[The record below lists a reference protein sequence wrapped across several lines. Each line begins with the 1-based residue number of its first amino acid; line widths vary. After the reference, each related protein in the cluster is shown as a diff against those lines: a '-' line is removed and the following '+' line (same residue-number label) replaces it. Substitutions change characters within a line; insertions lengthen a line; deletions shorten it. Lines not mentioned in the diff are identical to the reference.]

1 MVTGASTMHFPVLSV
16 ARPSRLP
23 QPGLVP
29 SRVPFS
35 SPQRCGVRSSDGCLE
50 TKLFRN
56 EFALKGF
63 ALLLLAT
70 ALLLVLP
77 VQAQD
82 TGTAAAEV
90 APPLV
95 NRDMRISVN
104 EVIVPVTVTDLQDRF
119 VANLDK
125 ADFQIFDEGVQQEI
139 TYFSRDGKQPVVI
152 GFLIDMS
159 NRNVSHWK
167 TLREAAVELVLN
179 LMPDDDPRFSGY
191 LIPYS
196 TTAELAVDTTDR
208 ADKLVEKLDQLK
220 PGGGGALYD
229 AIYMACTRRSL
240 MKGEPIEPRRVLIII
255 GDGTDTASEH
265 GLEEVLEL
273 AQRNLVTIYGVS
285 TIAYGFGSEG
295 EANLRRLAEETGGR
309 VEYPLENVY
318 ADVAGY
324 LSKPSDE
331 GNYALKVGTGGYAT
345 AIAQSLFQSVA
356 AVAGEITT
364 QYILRYVPNDSDSS
378 RLFRRLR
385 VEVNLANVKIR
396 ARSGYYPY
404 NP

>member
-1 MVTGASTMHFPVLSV
+1 MRFPGIPVSI
-16 ARPSRLP
+16 RSRWLP
-23 QPGLVP
+23 L
-29 SRVPFS
+29 
-35 SPQRCGVRSSDGCLE
+35 C
-50 TKLFRN
+50 
-56 EFALKGF
+56 ALAAF
-63 ALLLLAT
+63 
-70 ALLLVLP
+70 
-77 VQAQD
+77 
-82 TGTAAAEV
+82 AAAFQPAALSAQSQEEAAASGDAV
-90 APPLV
+90 SPA
-95 NRDMRISVN
+95 MRVSVN
-104 EVIVPVTVTDLQDRF
+104 EVIIPVTVTDLQDRF
-119 VANLDK
+119 VSDLGK
-125 ADFQIFDEGVQQEI
+125 EDFRIFDEGVQQEI
-139 TYFSRDGKQPVVI
+139 SYFTRDRNQPVVM

-167 TLREAAVELVLN
+167 TMREAAVELVLN
-179 LMPDDDPRFSGY
+179 LMPDDDSRFSGY

-196 TTAELAVDTTDR
+196 TTAELAVDTTNR
-208 ADKLVEKLDQLK
+208 SDKLVEKIEQLK

-240 MKGEPIEPRRVLIII
+240 MKGEPIEPRRVLIIM

-285 TIAYGFGSEG
+285 TVAYGFGSTG

-309 VEYPLENVY
+309 VEYPLEGVY
-318 ADVAGY
+318 KDVTGH

-345 AIAQSLFQSVA
+345 AIAQSLFESVA

-364 QYILRYVPNDSDSS
+364 QYILRYVPKTTDSP
-378 RLFRRLR
+378 RVFRRLR
-385 VEVNLANVKIR
+385 VEVNLPNVKIR